1 MREKATLV
9 DWKDHPKVISGHSVT
24 WVGIDWSSAGT
35 WWGWSSEHRPL
46 SPAGLCAQ
54 GDTSDRVMMTVQW
67 RLSVS
72 TFLSLSWTTT
82 RSCSASSL
90 KSVLFVVVVFCCC
103 FTAQQVSSRERSC
116 SLELVDIIYTEQ
128 RQSAVTSCNLTEAQV
143 CCTRRC
149 TLLYCTLTT
158 VHSLHHTSPAHL
170 INKWKIY
177 IFTYFSLSLIL
188 YFSTFTLFRNL
199 IKGLSFLIS
208 KPLELNVVVESTYL
222 LYNIEY
228 INSSE

>member
-1 MREKATLV
+1 MRLEQWTPSIVSCWSLCSGRHEWQGHDDSPVTTVCLYISVSLLDNNKELLCFLSEKLT
-9 DWKDHPKVISGHSVT
+9 VT
-24 WVGIDWSSAGT
+24 
-35 WWGWSSEHRPL
+35 
-46 SPAGLCAQ
+46 LCA
-54 GDTSDRVMMTVQW
+54 
-67 RLSVS
+67 
-72 TFLSLSWTTT
+72 
-82 RSCSASSL
+82 
-90 KSVLFVVVVFCCC
+90 VLFVVVVFCCC

-177 IFTYFSLSLIL
+177 IFTYFSLSLSIFL
-188 YFSTFTLFRNL
+188 HL
-199 IKGLSFLIS
+199 LSF
-208 KPLELNVVVESTYL
+208 VT
-222 LYNIEY
+222 
-228 INSSE
+228 